1 MRRRPLN
8 QPNRDPMQPFENIR
22 VIDMT
27 HVLAGP
33 FTTYQLAVLG
43 ADVIKVESPH
53 DPDMTRIEGVTQAL
67 NDERYGTYF
76 MAQNAGKRAISVDI
90 KSAQGKRILMQLAET
105 ADVLVE
111 NYRGGVLDRL
121 GLGYADLKPVNPRL
135 IYCSLT
141 GFGHT
146 GPKRHDPA
154 YDTVIQAFSG
164 LMAANGEANAPPV
177 RVGPPLIDYGT
188 GAQAALAISSALFQR
203 ERTGIGQRIDVAMLD
218 AALMWMSAHVAAA
231 QTNGQ
236 PPVAH
241 GNAHPDYAG
250 YAAYQTRDGMLMI
263 GAWTNR
269 QMANLYRALGDEARG
284 DLVEKAPRAEIG
296 ARRDEDAAFLREAL
310 AGKTA
315 DEWELILNRAGVP
328 AARVRRLDEAL
339 AHEQVASR
347 AVLQTYPGSDRDGA
361 PKALPVAAFTFEH
374 GGPAPQR
381 PPPRA
386 GEHTAELLT
395 ELGYTDA
402 DIDALEQKGVIR

>member
-1 MRRRPLN
+1 
-8 QPNRDPMQPFENIR
+8 MQPFENIR

-43 ADVIKVESPH
+43 ADVIKVESPR
-53 DPDMTRIEGVTQAL
+53 DPDMTRVEGVTQAL

-121 GLGYADLKPVNPRL
+121 GLGYQDLKRVNPRL

-218 AALMWMSAHVAAA
+218 AALMLMSAHVAAA

-296 ARRDEDAAFLREAL
+296 ARRDEDAAFLRVAL

-347 AVLQTYPGSDRDGA
+347 AVLQTYPGCDRDGA